1 MKGGKLVEWNEI
13 RQRARERLQGYCR
26 VCPQCDGRACAGE
39 VPGFGGV
46 GTGSSFRANYE
57 ALAQW
62 KLNLRTVHG
71 ARDADP
77 ALQLFGC
84 KLATPILGAP
94 IAGAQTNLGGVM
106 SDAELTAALLEGCSL
121 AGTMG
126 MAGHVGEIA
135 LEEIK
140 RQSGRGIMI
149 FKPLEQEKIIA
160 WGRKVAEGGAVAF
173 GIDIDGAGLINMRLL
188 GVHVE
193 PKTPAQ
199 LKELVEDIPLPFI
212 LKGIMTPDEAELAV
226 EAGAAAIVVS
236 NHGGRVLDHT
246 PGVAQVLPAIA
257 RRVKGKITILAD
269 GAVRTGVDV
278 LKMLALGADAV
289 LVGRPLIVAAVG
301 GGAAGVKLH
310 LERMTGELIQAMIMT
325 GCKTLEDIGPRLL
338 YRGEI

>member
-1 MKGGKLVEWNEI
+1 MEWKEN

-39 VPGFGGV
+39 VPGFGGI
-46 GTGSSFRANYE
+46 GTGSSFTANYE
-57 ALAQW
+57 SLARW
-62 KLNLRTVHG
+62 KLNLRTIHG
-71 ARDADP
+71 AKDADP
-77 ALQLFGC
+77 TLELFGYPMT
-84 KLATPILGAP
+84 APILGAP
-94 IAGAQTNLGGVM
+94 IAGARTNMGGVM
-106 SDAELTAALLEGCSL
+106 SDAELTAALLEGCRL

-126 MAGHVGEIA
+126 MAGHVGDIA

-140 RQSGRGIMI
+140 KQSGRGIMI
-149 FKPLEQEKIIA
+149 YKPLEQEKIIS
-160 WGRKVAEGGAVAF
+160 WGKKVAETGAAAF

-188 GVHVE
+188 GVYVE

-199 LKELVEDIPLPFI
+199 LVELVQNIPLPFI

-226 EAGAAAIVVS
+226 QAGAAAIVVS

-269 GAVRTGVDV
+269 GAVRTGADV

-289 LVGRPLIVAAVG
+289 LVGRPVIVAAVG
-301 GGAAGVKLH
+301 GGAAGVKCL
-310 LERMTGELIQAMIMT
+310 LERMTGELVQAMILT
-325 GCKTLEDIGPRLL
+325 GCKTLKDIGPQVL
-338 YRGEI
+338 YGEDN

>member
-1 MKGGKLVEWNEI
+1 MEWKEI

-57 ALAQW
+57 SLAQW
-62 KLNLRTVHG
+62 KVNMRTIHG
-71 ARDADP
+71 ARDGDP
-77 ALQLFGC
+77 TLKLFGYD
-84 KLATPILGAP
+84 LSTPILGAP
-94 IAGAQTNLGGVM
+94 IAGAQANLGGAM
-106 SDAELTAALLEGCSL
+106 SDAELTAVLLEGCRL
-121 AGTMG
+121 AGTIG

-140 RQSGRGIMI
+140 RQAGRGIMI
-149 FKPLEQEKIIA
+149 HKPLEQAKIIA
-160 WGRKVAEGGAVAF
+160 WGRKMAEVGAAAF
-173 GIDIDGAGLINMRLL
+173 GIDIDGAGLINMRLA
-188 GVHVE
+188 GIYVE

-199 LKELVEDIPLPFI
+199 LAELVQNIPLPFI
-212 LKGIMTPDEAELAV
+212 VKGIMTPAEAELAV
-226 EAGAAAIVVS
+226 QAGAAAIVVS

-257 RRVKGKITILAD
+257 RRVKGKITILTD

-301 GGAAGVKLH
+301 GGAAGVKCL
-310 LERMTGELIQAMIMT
+310 LERMTGELVQAMILT
-325 GCKTLEDIGPRLL
+325 GCKTLADIGPHLL
-338 YRGEI
+338 YQEEL